1 MFDNTGDYRIVK
13 NKKKNTEIIKSDIL
27 DNYTHNLNKNNSLV
41 FMDAQGHE
49 PEIFMGAK
57 KTIRKKIPFVFEF
70 MPSLLNK
77 DWLKKISIL
86 FKYYNFFH
94 DLKTNKKKKFNA
106 TEIKKL
112 YNHYLINKNYTD
124 ILIK

>member
-1 MFDNTGDYRIVK
+1 
-13 NKKKNTEIIKSDIL
+13 
-27 DNYTHNLNKNNSLV
+27 
-41 FMDAQGHE
+41 MDAEGHE
-49 PEIFMGAK
+49 PDIFMGAK

-70 MPSLLNK
+70 GPSMLK
-77 DWLKKISIL
+77 KGWLKKISIL

-94 DLKTNKKKKFNA
+94 DLKTNKKKRFNA

-112 YNHYLINKNYTD
+112 YNHYLINNNYTD